1 MARKTIE
8 EQIKALEEK
17 EKTIKARKQQQQAK
31 EKEKE
36 RKARTHRLIEIG
48 GAVESVLGRPIEK
61 EELPKLITFLKK
73 QEEKGQFLSKALSEQ
88 TKTTNKE

>member
-17 EKTIKARKQQQQAK
+17 EKTIKARKQQLQAK

-48 GAVESVLGRPIEK
+48 GAVERDRKSVV
-61 EELPKLITFLKK
+61 
-73 QEEKGQFLSKALSEQ
+73 
-88 TKTTNKE
+88 